1 MDKFD
6 EKVIGYESAKNI
18 LRQILDALKRPE
30 LYKSKGASIPRGL
43 LMESDPGLGKSLLAT
58 VFIKESGRKSLVFRK
73 TSQENSFLDE
83 LRAAFSAA
91 KEAAPSILLLEDLN
105 LYVES
110 NSPYAPEWAC
120 LQACIDDAKSTD
132 LFVIATT
139 NDTKY
144 MPPSLL
150 RPGRFDYT
158 LYLDPPMGKI
168 AERIVSYYLRD
179 KDLAEDVLI
188 SDIVKAMPKVSCAT
202 LETVMNLAAL
212 NSTYQGHEHIY
223 KDDVTD
229 ALLQVV
235 YKLSKTD
242 KSLDLTECQ
251 KIALHEAAHAVVGEI
266 LNPDSIGIVTI
277 RGNQSCVGGFENG
290 CSTYLKSEE
299 ELLNDITKTLAGKAG
314 VSLIY
319 GMMDVNAS
327 GDIQNA
333 NRLLDL
339 WMTSL
344 AGAGF
349 SEVESAN
356 NRMSE
361 TRLFSSEAIKAAK
374 GRASEDTLPVVHII
388 FCLADAK
395 LFHQPSTVLLIFRS
409 PLCIFN
415 TVLIEQL
422 LHQQSQRIFPFG
434 FSLCN
439 ATVFHFIKH
448 IAHIVWAPF
457 LAIGIC
463 IVRFLKPIII
473 RHNTQQLKRF
483 LHMGQILRT
492 RNVVAVFPLLHEVVC
507 NNLKIA
513 LEKLYLLMG
522 QICNLE
528 QVDFIVVDIRLKFF
542 GNVQPLFQGKRPI
555 PRFIVAEVKH
565 QRYNRIEIFAVV
577 EQLRPVLCAIVTH
590 DTERHIG
597 VRCSL
602 VLKTDTG
609 YTDISVLPAFG
620 NISLD
625 LTNPAIC
632 LVVGAWSLI
641 FQFIRRQ
648 NLLAVEQKHVHNVRK
663 DIVIGFQNFFRCIL
677 LRHPITFFS
686 LVIIVAYRCE
696 IYKQYNDLITKRR
709 VRRLSQIVFIFFLPC
724 SVF

>member
-6 EKVIGYESAKNI
+6 EKVIGYDSIKET
-18 LRQILDALKRPE
+18 LRQIADVLKRPE
-30 LYKSKGASIPRGL
+30 AYKEKGVSMPRGL
-43 LMESDPGLGKSLLAT
+43 LMESAPGLGKSLMASILME
-58 VFIKESGRKSLVFRK
+58 ESGRKSFVFRRINEGN
-73 TSQENSFLDE
+73 TFLGEMKDI
-83 LRAAFSAA
+83 FDVA
-91 KEAAPSILLLEDLN
+91 KEEAPSILLLEDLN

-158 LYLDPPMGKI
+158 LYLDPPTGKI

-179 KDLAEDVLI
+179 KDLAEDILI

-242 KSLDLTECQ
+242 KCLDLTECQ
-251 KIALHEAAHAVVGEI
+251 NIALHEAAHAVVGEI

-277 RGNQSCVGGFENG
+277 RGNQSCIGGFENG
-290 CSTYLKSEE
+290 CSTYLKNEE

-319 GMMDVNAS
+319 GVMDVNAS

-374 GRASEDTLPVVHII
+374 MEALYRRAYKI
-388 FCLADAK
+388 
-395 LFHQPSTVLLIFRS
+395 
-409 PLCIFN
+409 
-415 TVLIEQL
+415 
-422 LHQQSQRIFPFG
+422 LHDNR
-434 FSLCN
+434 
-439 ATVFHFIKH
+439 
-448 IAHIVWAPF
+448 
-457 LAIGIC
+457 
-463 IVRFLKPIII
+463 
-473 RHNTQQLKRF
+473 
-483 LHMGQILRT
+483 
-492 RNVVAVFPLLHEVVC
+492 
-507 NNLKIA
+507 
-513 LEKLYLLMG
+513 
-522 QICNLE
+522 
-528 QVDFIVVDIRLKFF
+528 DF
-542 GNVQPLFQGKRPI
+542 
-555 PRFIVAEVKH
+555 
-565 QRYNRIEIFAVV
+565 
-577 EQLRPVLCAIVTH
+577 
-590 DTERHIG
+590 
-597 VRCSL
+597 
-602 VLKTDTG
+602 
-609 YTDISVLPAFG
+609 
-620 NISLD
+620 
-625 LTNPAIC
+625 
-632 LVVGAWSLI
+632 
-641 FQFIRRQ
+641 
-648 NLLAVEQKHVHNVRK
+648 LLAVQKE
-663 DIVIGFQNFFRCIL
+663 L
-677 LRHPITFFS
+677 LEHETLLNS
-686 LVIIVAYRCE
+686 
-696 IYKQYNDLITKRR
+696 DLTKIRE
-709 VRRLSQIVFIFFLPC
+709 LYT
-724 SVF
+724 

>member
-6 EKVIGYESAKNI
+6 EKIIGYESTKNI

-188 SDIVKAMPKVSCAT
+188 VKAMPKVSCAT

-266 LNPDSIGIVTI
+266 LTASASLPF
-277 RGNQSCVGGFENG
+277 VG
-290 CSTYLKSEE
+290 
-299 ELLNDITKTLAGKAG
+299 
-314 VSLIY
+314 
-319 GMMDVNAS
+319 
-327 GDIQNA
+327 
-333 NRLLDL
+333 
-339 WMTSL
+339 
-344 AGAGF
+344 
-349 SEVESAN
+349 
-356 NRMSE
+356 
-361 TRLFSSEAIKAAK
+361 IKAALV
-374 GRASEDTLPVVHII
+374 ASRM
-388 FCLADAK
+388 A
-395 LFHQPSTVLLIFRS
+395 VLL
-409 PLCIFN
+409 
-415 TVLIEQL
+415 T
-422 LHQQSQRIFPFG
+422 
-434 FSLCN
+434 
-439 ATVFHFIKH
+439 
-448 IAHIVWAPF
+448 
-457 LAIGIC
+457 
-463 IVRFLKPIII
+463 
-473 RHNTQQLKRF
+473 
-483 LHMGQILRT
+483 
-492 RNVVAVFPLLHEVVC
+492 
-507 NNLKIA
+507 
-513 LEKLYLLMG
+513 
-522 QICNLE
+522 
-528 QVDFIVVDIRLKFF
+528 
-542 GNVQPLFQGKRPI
+542 
-555 PRFIVAEVKH
+555 
-565 QRYNRIEIFAVV
+565 
-577 EQLRPVLCAIVTH
+577 
-590 DTERHIG
+590 
-597 VRCSL
+597 
-602 VLKTDTG
+602 
-609 YTDISVLPAFG
+609 
-620 NISLD
+620 
-625 LTNPAIC
+625 
-632 LVVGAWSLI
+632 
-641 FQFIRRQ
+641 
-648 NLLAVEQKHVHNVRK
+648 
-663 DIVIGFQNFFRCIL
+663 
-677 LRHPITFFS
+677 
-686 LVIIVAYRCE
+686 
-696 IYKQYNDLITKRR
+696 
-709 VRRLSQIVFIFFLPC
+709 
-724 SVF
+724 